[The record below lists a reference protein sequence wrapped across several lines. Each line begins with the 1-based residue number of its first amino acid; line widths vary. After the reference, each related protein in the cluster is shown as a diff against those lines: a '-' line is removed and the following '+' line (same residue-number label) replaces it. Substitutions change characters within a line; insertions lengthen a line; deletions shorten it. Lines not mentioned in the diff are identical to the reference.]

1 MPPSA
6 VRSVYIT
13 VRDMDLMQAFYGEAL
28 GLPLAFRDHD
38 KWCQFKAGPISF
50 ALSSPAVAAPGAQG
64 GVIVFEATDVAAL
77 TERIEHLGGRQISSR
92 DMGQHGNVVT
102 FADPEDNLF
111 QLHIRPGL

>member
-1 MPPSA
+1 
-6 VRSVYIT
+6 
-13 VRDMDLMQAFYGEAL
+13 
-28 GLPLAFRDHD
+28 
-38 KWCQFKAGPISF
+38 
-50 ALSSPAVAAPGAQG
+50 
-64 GVIVFEATDVAAL
+64 VIVFEATDVAAL